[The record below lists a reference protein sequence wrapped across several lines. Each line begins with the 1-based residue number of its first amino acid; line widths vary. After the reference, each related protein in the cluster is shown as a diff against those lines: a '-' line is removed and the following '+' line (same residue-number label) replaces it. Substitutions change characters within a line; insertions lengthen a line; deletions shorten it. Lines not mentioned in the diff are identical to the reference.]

1 MIKDGKIF
9 GKINIFDFAIL
20 ILIVALILVGT
31 LKFRTL
37 DKTVDSSNLGK
48 ITYTFLINNVR
59 EYTANAFVSGDA
71 LYDSS
76 TDVNIGVI
84 TNVSATPSKS
94 FLSTQDGSLKE
105 MENPYKYDITLTV
118 ETPGTVTDSG
128 YYANKSIELKVGSE
142 KNIETLYAKT
152 LGKIGSIIYSE
163 GE

>member
-37 DKTVDSSNLGK
+37 DETVDSSKLGK
-48 ITYTFLINNVR
+48 ITYTVLINNVR
-59 EYTANAFVSGDA
+59 DYTINAFASGDA
-71 LYDSS
+71 VYDSAS
-76 TDVNIGVI
+76 DVNIGVI
-84 TNVSATPSKS
+84 TDVNATTSKS
-94 FLSTQDGSLKE
+94 FSAIQDGTIKE
-105 MENPYKYDITLTV
+105 IENPYKYDVTLTI
-118 ETPGTVTDSG
+118 ETPGTVTDAG
-128 YYANKSIELKVGSE
+128 YFANKSIELKVGSE

-163 GE
+163 GD